1 MITLLLLAS
10 PTVDAF
16 WTDVLDPL
24 FADPRIAIVGAC
36 VEIEKPASLFQ
47 ILRQHLKRGRG
58 GYVIVMALKR
68 LFRPLTDRR
77 LETSAYLRNRDI
89 DLLESDDLYS
99 DATIDFIRARQ
110 PDCIFRFGFG
120 FIREPVLS
128 MAPKGVISY
137 HHGDIRKYRGTPVG
151 FWELYAGESRMGVT
165 VQILNDKLDAGKV
178 VVERSIPVRSTD
190 SWSTLEKRAYDQ
202 SADMIH
208 QACLLLERE
217 DFEPEIV
224 PEKELG
230 SLYTLPNLREWAA
243 LQSRVVWRK
252 VRGAARR
259 QSPQAV

>member
-1 MITLLLLAS
+1 MRLFLLAS

-16 WTDVLDPL
+16 WTDVLEPL
-24 FADPRIAIVGAC
+24 FTDPRIAIVGAC
-36 VEIEKPASLFQ
+36 VEIEKPTSVFTT
-47 ILRQHLKRGRG
+47 LRQHLKKGRG
-58 GYVIVMALKR
+58 GYVVVMALKR
-68 LFRPLTDRR
+68 LFRPLKDRS
-77 LETSAYLRNRDI
+77 LETAGYLRNRDI
-89 DLLESDDLYS
+89 DLLESADLYS

-120 FIREPVLS
+120 FIHEPVLS
-128 MAPKGVISY
+128 LAPKGVISF
-137 HHGDIRKYRGTPVG
+137 HHGDLREYRGTPVG

-178 VVERSIPVRSTD
+178 VVEKSIPIRSTD
-190 SWSTLEKRAYDQ
+190 SWAALEKRAYDE
-202 SADMIH
+202 SVGMIH

-224 PEKELG
+224 PDEELG
-230 SLYTLPNLREWAA
+230 RLYTLPNLREWAT
-243 LQSRVVWRK
+243 LQSRVLWRK